1 MYESITLE
9 NVSATAVLTFNRPAS
24 LNAFTYP
31 MMDEFKHAL
40 ATAEQDDTVTGIV
53 ITGAGRGFCAGMD
66 MNALGTLSATGEQE
80 DAESLKEKFNA
91 SPGDS
96 FMGEDFT
103 SGFTYLMTIRKPVIA
118 AVNGACAG
126 LGMSIAL
133 LCDLRFCADSA
144 KFVTSFSQRG
154 LVAEHGQ
161 SWILPRVV
169 GPSRA
174 LDLLWSSR
182 RVLAD
187 EALQIGL
194 VDRIY
199 AADEVLSR
207 AVEYVQQLGDSAAP
221 VSLQVM
227 KRQIY
232 RHMNMSLGDAMAES
246 TQLMDESL
254 LRDDFKEG
262 VASFMEKRAPAF
274 SKIKT
279 D

>member
-9 NVSATAVLTFNRPAS
+9 NIAATAVLTFNRPAS

-66 MNALGTLSATGEQE
+66 MNALNTLSATGEE
-80 DAESLKEKFNA
+80 EGANKLKEKLKA
-91 SPGDS
+91 SPGDKS
-96 FMGEDFT
+96 MGEDYT
-103 SGFTYLMTIRKPVIA
+103 AGFTYLMTIRKPVIA

-133 LCDLRFCADSA
+133 LCDMRFCADSA

-182 RVLAD
+182 RVMAD

-194 VDRIY
+194 VDRVY
-199 AADEVLSR
+199 GADEVVAR
-207 AVEYVQQLGDSAAP
+207 AIEYVQGLSAATAP

-232 RHMNMSLGDAMAES
+232 RHMNMSLGDAMRES

-262 VASFMEKRAPAF
+262 VASFLEKRTPVF
-274 SKIKT
+274 SKIQKT
-279 D
+279 

>member
-80 DAESLKEKFNA
+80 DAESLKEKFKA

-96 FMGEDFT
+96 SMGEDFT
-103 SGFTYLMTIRKPVIA
+103 SGFTYLMTIRKPIIA

-133 LCDLRFCADSA
+133 LCDMRFCADSA

-207 AVEYVQQLGDSAAP
+207 AVEYVQQLADSAAP

-232 RHMNMSLGDAMAES
+232 RHMNMSPGDAMAES

>member
-9 NVSATAVLTFNRPAS
+9 NVSSTAVLTFNRPAS

-80 DAESLKEKFNA
+80 GAENLKDKLKA

-96 FMGEDFT
+96 SMGEDFT

-118 AVNGACAG
+118 AINGACAG

-133 LCDLRFCADSA
+133 LCDLRVSADGA

-182 RVLAD
+182 RVMAD

-194 VDRIY
+194 VDRVY
-199 AADEVLSR
+199 EADEVLSR
-207 AVEYVQQLGDSAAP
+207 AIEYVQQLADSAAP

-262 VASFMEKRAPAF
+262 VASFMEKRPPAF

>member
-9 NVSATAVLTFNRPAS
+9 NVSSTAVLTFNRPAS

-80 DAESLKEKFNA
+80 GAENLKDKLKA

-96 FMGEDFT
+96 SMGEDFT

-118 AVNGACAG
+118 AINGACAG

-133 LCDLRFCADSA
+133 LCDLRFSADGA

-182 RVLAD
+182 RVMAD

-194 VDRIY
+194 VDRVY
-199 AADEVLSR
+199 EADEVLSR
-207 AVEYVQQLGDSAAP
+207 AIEYVQQLADSAAP

>member
-80 DAESLKEKFNA
+80 DAESLKEKFKA

-96 FMGEDFT
+96 SMGEDFT
-103 SGFTYLMTIRKPVIA
+103 SGFTYLMTIRKPIIA

-133 LCDLRFCADSA
+133 LCDMRFCADSA

>member
-9 NVSATAVLTFNRPAS
+9 NVSSTAVLTFNRPAS

-80 DAESLKEKFNA
+80 GAENLKDKLKA

-96 FMGEDFT
+96 SMGEDFT

-118 AVNGACAG
+118 AINGACAG

-133 LCDLRFCADSA
+133 LCDLRFSADGA

-182 RVLAD
+182 RVMAD

-194 VDRIY
+194 VDRVY
-199 AADEVLSR
+199 EADEVLSR
-207 AVEYVQQLGDSAAP
+207 AIEYVQQLADSAAP

-262 VASFMEKRAPAF
+262 VASFMEKRPPAF

>member
-80 DAESLKEKFNA
+80 GAENLKDKLKA

-96 FMGEDFT
+96 SMGEDFT

-118 AVNGACAG
+118 AINGACAG

-133 LCDLRFCADSA
+133 LCDLRFSADGA

-182 RVLAD
+182 RVMAD

-194 VDRIY
+194 VDRVY
-199 AADEVLSR
+199 EADEVLSR
-207 AVEYVQQLGDSAAP
+207 AIEYVQQLADSAAP

-262 VASFMEKRAPAF
+262 VASFMEKRPPAF

>member
-9 NVSATAVLTFNRPAS
+9 NVSSTAVLTFNRPAS

-40 ATAEQDDTVTGIV
+40 ATAEQDNTVTGIV

-80 DAESLKEKFNA
+80 GAESFKEKFKA

-96 FMGEDFT
+96 SMGEDFT

-161 SWILPRVV
+161 SWILPRVI

-194 VDRIY
+194 VDRVY
-199 AADEVLSR
+199 GADEVLSR
-207 AVEYVQQLGDSAAP
+207 AIEYVQQLADSAAP

>member
-80 DAESLKEKFNA
+80 DAESLKEKFKA

-96 FMGEDFT
+96 SMGEDFT
-103 SGFTYLMTIRKPVIA
+103 SGFTYLMTIRKPIIA

-133 LCDLRFCADSA
+133 LCDMRFCADSA

-194 VDRIY
+194 VDRVY
-199 AADEVLSR
+199 GANEVLSR
-207 AVEYVQQLGDSAAP
+207 AIEYVQQLADSAAP

>member
-80 DAESLKEKFNA
+80 GAENLKDKLKA

-96 FMGEDFT
+96 SMGEDFT

-118 AVNGACAG
+118 AINGACAG

-133 LCDLRFCADSA
+133 LCDLRFSADGA

-182 RVLAD
+182 RVMAD

-194 VDRIY
+194 VDRVY
-199 AADEVLSR
+199 EADEVLSR
-207 AVEYVQQLGDSAAP
+207 AIEYVQQLADSAAP

>member
-80 DAESLKEKFNA
+80 DAESLKEKFKA

-96 FMGEDFT
+96 SMGEDFT
-103 SGFTYLMTIRKPVIA
+103 SGFTYLMTIRKPIIA

-207 AVEYVQQLGDSAAP
+207 AVEYVQQLADSAAP

>member
-9 NVSATAVLTFNRPAS
+9 NVSSTAVLTFNRPAS

-80 DAESLKEKFNA
+80 GAENLKDKLKA

-96 FMGEDFT
+96 SMGEDFT

-118 AVNGACAG
+118 AINGACAG

-133 LCDLRFCADSA
+133 LCDLRFSADGA

-182 RVLAD
+182 RVMAD
-187 EALQIGL
+187 EAIQIGL
-194 VDRIY
+194 VDRVY
-199 AADEVLSR
+199 EADEVLSR
-207 AVEYVQQLGDSAAP
+207 AIEYVQQLADSAAP

-262 VASFMEKRAPAF
+262 VASFMEKRPPAF

>member
-1 MYESITLE
+1 
-9 NVSATAVLTFNRPAS
+9 
-24 LNAFTYP
+24 
-31 MMDEFKHAL
+31 
-40 ATAEQDDTVTGIV
+40 
-53 ITGAGRGFCAGMD
+53 
-66 MNALGTLSATGEQE
+66 
-80 DAESLKEKFNA
+80 
-91 SPGDS
+91 
-96 FMGEDFT
+96 MGEDFT

-161 SWILPRVV
+161 SWILPRVI

-194 VDRIY
+194 VDRVY
-199 AADEVLSR
+199 GADEVLSR
-207 AVEYVQQLGDSAAP
+207 AIEYVQQLADSAAP

-262 VASFMEKRAPAF
+262 VASFMEKRPPAF

>member
-80 DAESLKEKFNA
+80 DAESLKEKFKA

-207 AVEYVQQLGDSAAP
+207 AVEYVQQLADSAAP